1 MLVPVAGKGGRSLAG
16 VGGRARPRW
25 QFACATR
32 RASRIFPRNNSI
44 LEALGSMKT
53 VINFNYL
60 SPLYTCLFTMTDD
73 ELDDFTINSD
83 DGRAWLLQQMK
94 TRFARYGAES
104 RSRVVDALE
113 YVLVSGS
120 WLAHWRG
127 IVPHAIPL
135 DDVTDKENYVRDV
148 FQVLAGRAP
157 DPAFDVCEIEFDHT
171 VGRDGIDIRK

>member
-1 MLVPVAGKGGRSLAG
+1 
-16 VGGRARPRW
+16 
-25 QFACATR
+25 
-32 RASRIFPRNNSI
+32 
-44 LEALGSMKT
+44 MKT

-73 ELDDFTINSD
+73 ELDDFTFNSD

-94 TRFARYGAES
+94 TRFERYGAES

-135 DDVTDKENYVRDV
+135 DDVIDKENYVRDV
-148 FQVLAGRAP
+148 FQVLAGRVP
-157 DPAFDVCEIEFDHT
+157 DPAFDVREIEFDHT